1 MNDLQNTFFFQFSSS
16 SQNCSFEKIL
26 KKTADV
32 IFKKHTPLKKRYDR
46 TNQAPSVIKT
56 MTTEIVKVVTT
67 QKQILLTERQSK
79 HSWTISIQLM

>member
-1 MNDLQNTFFFQFSSS
+1 MNDLQNTFFFNSALVHKTAPLK
-16 SQNCSFEKIL
+16 KIL
-26 KKTADV
+26 KKLLTS
-32 IFKKHTPLKKRYDR
+32 FLKYDR